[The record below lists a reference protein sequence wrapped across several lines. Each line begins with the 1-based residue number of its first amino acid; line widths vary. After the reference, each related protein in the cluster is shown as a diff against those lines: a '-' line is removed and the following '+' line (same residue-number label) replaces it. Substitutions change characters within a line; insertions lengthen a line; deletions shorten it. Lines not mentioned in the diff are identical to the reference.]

1 MKSFDEL
8 EFKYKDAIEQYD
20 LNSEWANDIR
30 ETILSLKNPKEI
42 VLSYLLDGLEKCFE
56 KKIKAESYL
65 LKNGFNE
72 KEIVLLCCQYS
83 EYCNK

>member
-20 LNSEWANDIR
+20 LNSAWANDIR

-42 VLSYLLDGLEKCFE
+42 VLSCLIDQYGEFYYEMMRAKKVLLNKGFGEDDIRRLCFE
-56 KKIKAESYL
+56 YYDKYVE
-65 LKNGFNE
+65 
-72 KEIVLLCCQYS
+72 
-83 EYCNK
+83 

>member
-8 EFKYKDAIEQYD
+8 EFKYKDAVEQYD
-20 LNSEWANDIR
+20 LNSAWANDIR
-30 ETILSLKNPKEI
+30 EIILSLKDPKEI
-42 VLSYLLDGLEKCFE
+42 VLSCLLDGLEDCFE

-72 KEIVLLCCQYS
+72 KEILSLCYQYS

>member
-20 LNSEWANDIR
+20 LNSEWVNDIR

-42 VLSYLLDGLEKCFE
+42 VLSYLLDGLEECFE

>member
-1 MKSFDEL
+1 MKSFNEL

-20 LNSEWANDIR
+20 LNSAWADDIR

-42 VLSYLLDGLEKCFE
+42 VLSYLLDGLEECFE

>member
-20 LNSEWANDIR
+20 LNSEWVNDIR

-42 VLSYLLDGLEKCFE
+42 VLSCLLDGLEECFK

>member
-20 LNSEWANDIR
+20 LNSAWVNDIR

-42 VLSYLLDGLEKCFE
+42 VLNYLLDGLEECFE

>member
-20 LNSEWANDIR
+20 LNSAWARDLR
-30 ETILSLKNPKEI
+30 ETILSLKDPKEI
-42 VLSYLLDGLEKCFE
+42 VLSCLLDGLEECFE

-72 KEIVLLCCQYS
+72 NEIILLCCQYS

>member
-20 LNSEWANDIR
+20 LNSAWANDIR
-30 ETILSLKNPKEI
+30 ETILSLKDPKEI
-42 VLSYLLDGLEKCFE
+42 VLSCLLDGLEECFE

-72 KEIVLLCCQYS
+72 KEILSLCYQYS